1 MVLAAKF
8 VFVCTMIQFKFTFE
22 EPSGRVSNEA
32 AEGVRLAMDHRH
44 VKGRWPRGL
53 LLSERPGSPWASHAP
68 VSGQYHEHGKPG
80 PEHFPEIV
88 TNESHGISS
97 QTEQDMDH
105 LYYVSKIHGPA
116 DAAGRGLWVNIEEMD
131 KGKDHGVL
139 SNSHRQAL
147 RVNLSFEF
155 PYYGHVLRDITV
167 TSGGFLYTGDVIHN
181 MLTATQYIAPLMAS
195 FESSNYPN
203 STVIYC
209 DNGTAFVVQWDHVY
223 LEDQPHLGSFTFQA
237 ALYSGGRITFAYKE
251 IPVDVSEISSVNHPV
266 KVGLSDAFVIL
277 HKIQQIPDIRRRTV
291 YEYHR
296 VELLK
301 SKITN
306 STVVELLPLPTC
318 LQFSGCHSCLT
329 THIGF
334 NCSWCRH
341 LQRCSSG
348 FDRYRQDWVDSGCL
362 DERKSQGCSET
373 ENVTPAVNK
382 TAGAALGAATPV
394 TTAQPPQTPGVWVS
408 TSSAVCSP
416 VTPATPS
423 SAGHDMKIAH
433 LTEDG
438 CKCVTEICPTQKIR
452 AVLATE
458 GRGVSAVGL
467 LGFVLCLLPAAEKGR
482 PAEPSADVWQTGLL
496 AGTLLTLLLMVA
508 AVTATLYLY
517 CHPTSSASIFFIER
531 RPRHWPVV
539 LFGRGSN
546 NPAYADVEGMSPDK
560 EGFVV
565 MEPTESFGLA
575 DRRESAFTTDQRDGF
590 IVPDQKERFL
600 VVEHC

>member
-1 MVLAAKF
+1 MSRESPLLFGLHQKNNG
-8 VFVCTMIQFKFTFE
+8 TFKW
-22 EPSGRVSNEA
+22 
-32 AEGVRLAMDHRH
+32 
-44 VKGRWPRGL
+44 K
-53 LLSERPGSPWASHAP
+53 
-68 VSGQYHEHGKPG
+68 QC
-80 PEHFPEIV
+80 
-88 TNESHGISS
+88 
-97 QTEQDMDH
+97 
-105 LYYVSKIHGPA
+105 
-116 DAAGRGLWVNIEEMD
+116 
-131 KGKDHGVL
+131 
-139 SNSHRQAL
+139 SNS
-147 RVNLSFEF
+147 E
-155 PYYGHVLRDITV
+155 
-167 TSGGFLYTGDVIHN
+167 
-181 MLTATQYIAPLMAS
+181 
-195 FESSNYPN
+195 
-203 STVIYC
+203 
-209 DNGTAFVVQWDHVY
+209 
-223 LEDQPHLGSFTFQA
+223 
-237 ALYSGGRITFAYKE
+237 
-251 IPVDVSEISSVNHPV
+251 
-266 KVGLSDAFVIL
+266 
-277 HKIQQIPDIRRRTV
+277 
-291 YEYHR
+291 
-296 VELLK
+296 
-301 SKITN
+301 
-306 STVVELLPLPTC
+306 PT
-318 LQFSGCHSCLT
+318 
-329 THIGF
+329 
-334 NCSWCRH
+334 WK
-341 LQRCSSG
+341 CSSG

-362 DERKSQGCSET
+362 DEIKSQGCSET
-373 ENVTPAVNK
+373 ENVTWARTLTATPAVNK

-394 TTAQPPQTPGVWVS
+394 TTAQPPQTPGVWAS

-438 CKCVTEICPTQKIR
+438 
-452 AVLATE
+452 
-458 GRGVSAVGL
+458 S
-467 LGFVLCLLPAAEKGR
+467 AEKGR